1 MSDREVK
8 MEMQYG
14 VVMKYEWAQAV
25 ETAIETFKSLVFTI
39 HFFTRNELFNC
50 DQQDNG
56 MSLFSIKPSMF
67 ALFEI
72 FPWLQFPK
80 MRNRQEIFEEEQIQ
94 EVTDAV
100 NEIRK
105 SPLVESDLLRLKEF
119 YLLNGPPLRLL
130 WGITEVRSF
139 LRKKEERGQLLPILR
154 CQGGNNLSFEDI
166 ALCDSAVGS
175 QPSPPKQQQGK
186 RRRNDEDD
194 EDEIEVMPESV
205 SPHSFPEVEASFQKL
220 SVSSGPREREILAE
234 MESLKKQL
242 ELYLSCLFHQKILK
256 EARERNAELMR
267 TYQSCCDD
275 LDDDERFEPTRK
287 LYSKL
292 IGELAQA
299 SKKMSGI
306 EEDLMKKSS
315 VTPEVYRVR
324 KGELDAS
331 LASLRMEM
339 QNGDPCE

>member
-1 MSDREVK
+1 L
-8 MEMQYG
+8 
-14 VVMKYEWAQAV
+14 
-25 ETAIETFKSLVFTI
+25 IPFCL
-39 HFFTRNELFNC
+39 
-50 DQQDNG
+50 
-56 MSLFSIKPSMF
+56 LFSFSDGPS
-67 ALFEI
+67 
-72 FPWLQFPK
+72 LQTSIH
-80 MRNRQEIFEEEQIQ
+80 Q
-94 EVTDAV
+94 A
-100 NEIRK
+100 
-105 SPLVESDLLRLKEF
+105 
-119 YLLNGPPLRLL
+119 G
-130 WGITEVRSF
+130 
-139 LRKKEERGQLLPILR
+139 
-154 CQGGNNLSFEDI
+154 
-166 ALCDSAVGS
+166 
-175 QPSPPKQQQGK
+175 GK
-186 RRRNDEDD
+186 RRRNYGNDD
-194 EDEIEVMPESV
+194 KDEIEIEVETDESYV
-205 SPHSFPEVEASFQKL
+205 ECAGEGCCRPRIGAATPHSPKLQHPIFPEVEASFQKL

-331 LASLRMEM
+331 LVSLRMEM